1 MSTHCFQ
8 KEQRGVFK
16 ELGQRQHTAVNK
28 HSVAGKNTTKKNNCI
43 RFEKS
48 VDLTKIN
55 MHSLIHFTC
64 SFQQRK

>member
-28 HSVAGKNTTKKNNCI
+28 HSVAGKNTTI
-43 RFEKS
+43 R
-48 VDLTKIN
+48 
-55 MHSLIHFTC
+55 
-64 SFQQRK
+64 

>member
-28 HSVAGKNTTKKNNCI
+28 HSVAGKNTTKKIN
-43 RFEKS
+43 
-48 VDLTKIN
+48 VLDLKN
-55 MHSLIHFTC
+55 QLI
-64 SFQQRK
+64 